1 MRIGVDVGGTNTDAV
16 LMDGSKILSSIK
28 ASTSPDVTSGIVE
41 AISYLLND
49 ARVVAADIKNVMIGT
64 THFTN
69 ALVER
74 RHLSEV
80 AIIRLASPSGHSV
93 QPKIGWPE
101 DLAEKIGDH
110 IYLLPGGYE
119 FDGREIA
126 PFDSIAVRAAAKDI
140 AKKGL
145 TAAAIS
151 CAHVSLNSDMEKQ
164 VAEILLEEIPN
175 ISLTLSSDIGRIG
188 LLERENSAIINAAC
202 AGLARLVIRAFGK
215 ALHEMDIE
223 APFYISQND
232 GTLIP
237 AHTAEKF
244 PIFTFA
250 SGPTN
255 SIRGAAFLSG
265 IEDGIVL
272 DIGGTTCDIGVLQH
286 GFPRESSIDVDVGG
300 VRTNFRM
307 PDVLAVGLG
316 GGTVIRSPTDQLS
329 ELSSDLTGVSIGPD
343 SVGYQL
349 LQKALV
355 FGGNVLTSTDIAV
368 AADPSLNIGDASKVA
383 HLSPEFITSVKN
395 KMHQICSDALDHMKT
410 SADDVPVI
418 LVGGGN
424 MLISEDLPGSSQTL
438 RPKHAS
444 VANAV
449 GAAIAQVSGEV
460 DQLYSYAKQDRK
472 EALADAKDKA
482 VQAVIEAGGIKES
495 IKIVEIEEIPM
506 AYVPGEIVRIKVKA
520 VAELRGSL

>member
-16 LMDGSKILSSIK
+16 LMEGSKILSFIK
-28 ASTSPDVTSGIVE
+28 ASTSSDVTSGIVE

-49 ARVVAADIKNVMIGT
+49 ASVAASAIESVMIGT

-80 AIIRLASPSGHSV
+80 AIIRLASPSGHTV
-93 QPKIGWPE
+93 KPKIGWPE
-101 DLAEKIGDH
+101 DLSEKMGNH
-110 IYLLPGGYE
+110 VYLLPGGYE
-119 FDGREIA
+119 YDAREIA
-126 PFDSIAVRAAAKDI
+126 PFDVEAARKAAKDI

-151 CAHVSLNSDMEKQ
+151 CAHVSFNDDMETHMAK
-164 VAEILLEEIPN
+164 ILLEEAPN
-175 ISLTLSSDIGRIG
+175 ISVTLSSEIGRVG
-188 LLERENSAIINAAC
+188 LLERENSTIINASCSKLAC
-202 AGLARLVIRAFGK
+202 YVVSAFGK

-237 AHTAEKF
+237 AHIAEKF
-244 PIFTFA
+244 PILTFA

-265 IEDGIVL
+265 IENGIVL
-272 DIGGTTCDIGVLQH
+272 DIGGTTC
-286 GFPRESSIDVDVGG
+286 DVGG

-316 GGTVIRSPTDQLS
+316 GGTIIRTPTGNLS
-329 ELSSDLTGVSIGPD
+329 ELSGDLTDVTLGPD
-343 SVGYQL
+343 SVGYEL
-349 LQKALV
+349 TRKALI
-355 FGGNVLTSTDIAV
+355 FGGEVLTSTDIAV
-368 AADPSLNIGDASKVA
+368 AAEPSLEIGDASKVA
-383 HLSPEFITSVKN
+383 HLSPDFVACVKKRMN
-395 KMHQICSDALDHMKT
+395 AICADALDRMKT

-418 LVGGGN
+418 LVGGGSV
-424 MLISEDLPGSSQTL
+424 LIDENLPGSSQTL
-438 RPKHAS
+438 RPEHAS

-449 GAAIAQVSGEV
+449 GAAIAQVSGEI
-460 DQLYSYAKQDRK
+460 DQLYSYAKQDRRS
-472 EALADAKDKA
+472 ALTDAKEKA
-482 VQAVIEAGGIKES
+482 IQAAVEAGGLIDTH
-495 IKIVEIEEIPM
+495 KIVEVEEIPM
-506 AYVPGEIVRIKVKA
+506 AYVAGEMVRIKVKV
-520 VAELRGSL
+520 VAELGGSQ